1 MPKFYAIILSI
12 ILIFS
17 FAGCNSEN
25 NSSAI
30 YNIEKIDARVTHSN
44 TEFALDIFKQLNE
57 EDSEQSV
64 FISPLSI
71 ATALTMTYQGAG
83 STTKEAMA
91 QTLYYKDMKMEVLNE
106 SYTNLLNYL
115 QQVDNKTELNINNSI
130 WIREGE
136 DIKKEFI
143 DTNEE
148 AYNAYVAE
156 LDFSRQDVAARIN
169 RWIDEAT
176 KGKIDQMLKPPI
188 SPEVIM
194 YLINAIYFKGEWAE
208 QFDKK
213 NTFNTEFHAG
223 NGKKINV
230 MMMSKK
236 GEVEYAQGNDYK
248 AIKQDY
254 GNGKIS
260 MYLVLPNEGM
270 PVNDFI
276 ADMTPDTWQSIKDS
290 LSPADNVLVRIP
302 RFTLEYGIK
311 NLNDSLSALG
321 MTEAFSGEADF
332 SGIREGIFI
341 SRVLHKA
348 MIEVNEEGSEAA
360 AATVVEMK
368 ESAVENPKT
377 FVADKPFVFIIE
389 DNELG
394 TVLFMGKLWD
404 VD

>member
-1 MPKFYAIILSI
+1 MPKLYAIILSI

-30 YNIEKIDARVTHSN
+30 YNIEKIDARVTHGN

-91 QTLYYKDMKMEVLNE
+91 QTLYYEDMEMEVLNE
-106 SYTNLLNYL
+106 SYKNLLRHL
-115 QQVDNKTELNINNSI
+115 QQVDNKIELNSNNSI

-136 DIKKEFI
+136 AIKKEFI

-148 AYNAYVAE
+148 AYDAQVAE
-156 LDFSRQDVAARIN
+156 LDFSRQDAAGRIN

-176 KGKIDQMLKPPI
+176 KGKINRMLKPPI
-188 SPEVIM
+188 SPEVVM

-213 NTFNTEFHAG
+213 NTFNTEFYAG
-223 NGKKINV
+223 NGNKTNV

-254 GNGKIS
+254 GDGKIS
-260 MYLVLPNEGM
+260 MYLVLPNQGM

-276 ADMTPDTWQSIKDS
+276 AGMTPDTWQSIKDS
-290 LSPADNVLVRIP
+290 LSLSDDVLVRIP
-302 RFTLEYGIK
+302 RFKLEYGIR

-321 MTEAFSGEADF
+321 MSEAFSGEADF

-377 FVADKPFVFIIE
+377 FIADRPFVFIIE